1 MWSQLLIDM
10 FRKLRRK
17 YYELTHPIL
26 GEVLQLHRVTPNIS
40 LFRGN
45 SEYEITPERLEN
57 LLIDYKNKNYK
68 FVSVRELVEILNG
81 SKEIRDRFV
90 CFTFDDG
97 YKDNFE
103 VAYPILKKYDCPF
116 TIFVATDNVERK
128 SVLWRYAVDELICKN
143 NSVVLSDGTIYS
155 CKNDDEKRSSFDAID
170 RKMSSLNE
178 FQIKNLL
185 SANNVDWLSKNEELM
200 MSKTMLLEISKD
212 KLCTIGSH
220 TKSHCHLSRLEPDIQ
235 RQELIDSKHI
245 LESVIGKYVWCFA
258 YPYGDYSQITS
269 NIANEVYDITFAA
282 WGGGVRKG
290 DGVINVKRVLV

>member
-1 MWSQLLIDM
+1 M

-17 YYELTHPIL
+17 CYEFTHPVI
-26 GEVLQLHRVTPNIS
+26 GEVLQLHRVTHDVS
-40 LFRGN
+40 RFRGN
-45 SEYEITPERLEN
+45 SEYEITPERFEN
-57 LLIDYKNKNYK
+57 LLIDYKNKNYR
-68 FVSVRELVEILNG
+68 FLSVRELFDVLKDHKTVK
-81 SKEIRDRFV
+81 SKFV

-178 FQIKNLL
+178 IQIKDLL
-185 SANNVDWLSKNEELM
+185 NANNVDWLSKNEELM

-212 KLCTIGSH
+212 ELCTIGSH
-220 TKSHCHLSRLEPDIQ
+220 TQSHCHLSRLEPEEQ
-235 RQELIDSKHI
+235 RRELFNSKHV
-245 LESVIGKYVWCFA
+245 LESMIGKDVWCFA
-258 YPYGDYSQITS
+258 YPYGDYSEVTS
-269 NIANEVYDITFAA
+269 NIANEIYGMTFAA
-282 WGGGVRKG
+282 WGGGVRQG
-290 DGVINVKRVLV
+290 DGVVNVKRVLV

>member
-1 MWSQLLIDM
+1 M

-17 YYELTHPIL
+17 YYEFTHPVI
-26 GEVLQLHRVTPNIS
+26 GEVLQFHRVTSDVS

-45 SEYEITPERLEN
+45 NEYEITPERFEK
-57 LLIDYKNKNYK
+57 LIAGKKDEGNEFISMKDL
-68 FVSVRELVEILNG
+68 FEILNG
-81 SKEIRDRFV
+81 EKEIRNKFV

-143 NSVVLSDGTIYS
+143 DSVVLSDGTIYS
-155 CKNDDEKRSSFDAID
+155 CKNDDEKKNSFDAID

-200 MSKTMLLEISKD
+200 MDEAMLLEISKD
-212 KLCTIGSH
+212 ELCTIGSH
-220 TKSHCHLSRLEPDIQ
+220 TQSHCHLSRLEPEEQ
-235 RQELIDSKHI
+235 RRELSNSKHV
-245 LESVIGKYVWCFA
+245 LESMIGKDVWCFA
-258 YPYGDYSQITS
+258 YPYGDYSEVTS
-269 NIANEVYDITFAA
+269 NIANEIYGMTFAA
-282 WGGGVRKG
+282 WGGGVRQG
-290 DGVINVKRVLV
+290 DGVVNVKRVLV